1 MWWMGKRIYRKIS
14 LEMKP
19 SDVKSK
25 AALLNDI
32 DKQMKWIKMFAWIYS
47 LVQLRKR
54 IKIITGPD
62 KVIWYIPQV
71 KLSIFSSWKNL
82 NVVEEEKLPT
92 LGKPVEDNV
101 DLCKAIVKI
110 GTNQFTAFDKME
122 EAEQCIHRFEILL
135 AQQKFI
141 ENAKPKYVYL

>member
-1 MWWMGKRIYRKIS
+1 
-14 LEMKP
+14 MKP

-32 DKQMKWIKMFAWIYS
+32 DKQMKWIRIFTWIYS
-47 LVQLRKR
+47 LIRLRKR

-62 KVIWYIPQV
+62 MVIWYIPQV
-71 KLSIFSSWKNL
+71 KLNIFSSWKNL
-82 NVVEEEKLPT
+82 NVIKEEKLPT
-92 LGKPVEDNV
+92 LHEQVEDNV

-110 GTNQFTAFDKME
+110 GTNKFTAFDKMQ
-122 EAEQCIHRFEILL
+122 EAEQCLARFEILL

-141 ENAKPKYVYL
+141 ESAKPKYVYL